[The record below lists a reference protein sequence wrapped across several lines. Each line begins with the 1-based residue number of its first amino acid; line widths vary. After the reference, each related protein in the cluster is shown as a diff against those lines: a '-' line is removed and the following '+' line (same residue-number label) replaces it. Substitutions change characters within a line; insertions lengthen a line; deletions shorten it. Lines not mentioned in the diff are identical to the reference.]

1 MNDFFH
7 AQRLQTI
14 FEQTRD
20 TETMKKKLFVFWVVC
35 LCLLSACSAR
45 QETQGENVQTP
56 PEVSSAVQINVR
68 NLPDGQCYRQTTWPL
83 PEGITQAEGQ
93 CIWGGR
99 IFSYS
104 NAPAAL
110 GMTDANDSTAALPL
124 PDVEYLYGVCRTG
137 DALAL
142 LAGTYPAFYFDADGE
157 PVTVDAPEGRYS
169 ITTYDADGAILST
182 VPLAEVYPEEPRGFD
197 GGSGASYYLLFT
209 ERVVKIGADGQQ
221 LAEQAAFDG
230 QLLQILAAPDA
241 VYVRVEGDTLYET
254 EKVVRLNAE
263 TLQVEAEFS
272 CAALDVHGMGLDVDG
287 RLLLVNQ
294 EYLLQPDFE
303 TGTVAAVLSWKDNAN
318 TAANNYQTVL
328 GTGAGFFALNSSVE
342 AACFYERLPDGE
354 TLAEPT
360 EITLYQAAFSDLPL
374 TVYAS
379 EFQKLYP
386 EYRVTVIEAKSAEEK
401 ELALTELGA
410 GKGYDIY
417 LLRETQWQQLRD
429 ADVFED
435 LLPWMNA
442 DSSAPLNA
450 MRPGIRQALTKNGSL
465 YRLPVGYRISTYVV
479 DPDRLETFTPEA
491 VLTACTSSD
500 VPLYPFI
507 ANSAGEDGFD
517 YTPSMAALCARDYV
531 DTAQASCS
539 FDSDSFKAQLQ
550 LLKLQEAAKAEP
562 YPCNGLLYLDVI
574 TDVGTIAYDAERY
587 LLPPMEQY
595 VFCGYPSDHA
605 NGSVLHFSELFAI
618 NANSKQKSG
627 AWSFLSYLLTQP
639 CQKSMKLRLPVNDSV
654 LQTQLAGHLEDETIT
669 QHEIDMFYQMVDGL
683 QAADYP
689 TATIEQIIREELTP
703 YLAGDISE
711 EEAAQKI
718 QSRVYL
724 YLQEQYQ

>member
-20 TETMKKKLFVFWVVC
+20 TETMKKKLFVFGIVC

-56 PEVSSAVQINVR
+56 PEVSSAVQINIR
-68 NLPDGQCYRQTTWPL
+68 NLPDGQCYRQTTCPL
-83 PEGITQAEGQ
+83 PEGITRAEGQ

-124 PDVEYLYGVCRTG
+124 PDAEYLYGVCRTG

-263 TLQVEAEFS
+263 TLQAEAEFS

-287 RLLLVNQ
+287 RFLLVNQ

-328 GTGAGFFALNSSVE
+328 GTDEGFFALNSSIE

-442 DSSAPLNA
+442 DSSAPLDV
-450 MRPGIRQALTKNGSL
+450 MRTSIRQTLTKSGNL

-479 DPDRLETFTPEA
+479 DPDRLETFT
-491 VLTACTSSD
+491 
-500 VPLYPFI
+500 
-507 ANSAGEDGFD
+507 
-517 YTPSMAALCARDYV
+517 R
-531 DTAQASCS
+531 
-539 FDSDSFKAQLQ
+539 
-550 LLKLQEAAKAEP
+550 KL
-562 YPCNGLLYLDVI
+562 
-574 TDVGTIAYDAERY
+574 
-587 LLPPMEQY
+587 
-595 VFCGYPSDHA
+595 F
-605 NGSVLHFSELFAI
+605 
-618 NANSKQKSG
+618 
-627 AWSFLSYLLTQP
+627 
-639 CQKSMKLRLPVNDSV
+639 
-654 LQTQLAGHLEDETIT
+654 
-669 QHEIDMFYQMVDGL
+669 
-683 QAADYP
+683 
-689 TATIEQIIREELTP
+689 
-703 YLAGDISE
+703 
-711 EEAAQKI
+711 
-718 QSRVYL
+718 
-724 YLQEQYQ
+724 

>member
-1 MNDFFH
+1 
-7 AQRLQTI
+7 
-14 FEQTRD
+14 
-20 TETMKKKLFVFWVVC
+20 MKKKLFLLWFIC
-35 LCLLSACSAR
+35 LCFLTACF
-45 QETQGENVQTP
+45 TQKAALGVP
-56 PEVSSAVQINVR
+56 IYLR
-68 NLPDGQCYRQTTWPL
+68 NLPEGQCYRQTTWPL
-83 PEGITQAEGQ
+83 PERITQAEGQ
-93 CIWGGR
+93 CVRDGKLY
-99 IFSYS
+99 SYS

-110 GMTDANDSTAALPL
+110 GMTDAGGGTAALPL
-124 PDVEYLYGVCRTG
+124 PDAEYLYGVCGTG

-157 PVTVDAPEGRYS
+157 PVTVDAPDGRYS
-169 ITTYDADGAILST
+169 ITTYDADGTILST
-182 VPLAEVYPEEPRGFD
+182 VPLAEVYSEEPRGFD
-197 GGSGASYYLLFT
+197 GGSGAYYLLFA
-209 ERVVKIGADGQQ
+209 EQVVKIGADGQQ
-221 LAEQAAFDG
+221 LADQGTFNG
-230 QLLQILAAPDA
+230 QLLQILTASDA
-241 VYVRVEGDTLYET
+241 VYLRVEGEPLYRT
-254 EKVVRLNAE
+254 KKIVRLNAE
-263 TLQVEAEFS
+263 TLQAEAEFS
-272 CAALDVHGMGLDVDG
+272 CAGLNVHGMGLDADG

-328 GTGAGFFALNSSVE
+328 GTDAGFFALNSSIE

-360 EITLYQAAFSDLPL
+360 EITLYQAAFNDLPL

-386 EYRVTVIEAKSAEEK
+386 QYRVTVIEAKSPEEK
-401 ELALTELGA
+401 ELALTELGT

-417 LLRETQWQQLRD
+417 LLSETHWQQLHD

-442 DSSAPLNA
+442 DSSAPLSV
-450 MRPGIRQALTKNGSL
+450 MRTSIRQALTKSGNL

-479 DPDRLETFTPEA
+479 DPNRLETFTPEA
-491 VLTACTSSD
+491 VLAACTSSD
-500 VPLYPFI
+500 VPRYPFI

-550 LLKLQEAAKAEP
+550 LLKLQEAAKAES

-574 TDVGTIAYDAERY
+574 TDVGTIAYNAERY

-627 AWSFLSYLLTQP
+627 AWAFLSYLLTQP
-639 CQKSMKLRLPVNDSV
+639 CQENMKLRLPVNDSV

-669 QHEIDMFYQMVDGL
+669 QHEIDMFYQMVNGL
-683 QAADYP
+683 QVADYP
-689 TATIEQIIREELTP
+689 TATVEQIIQEELAP
-703 YLAGDISE
+703 YLAGNTSE

>member
-1 MNDFFH
+1 
-7 AQRLQTI
+7 
-14 FEQTRD
+14 
-20 TETMKKKLFVFWVVC
+20 MKKKLFVFWVVC

-83 PEGITQAEGQ
+83 PERITQAEGQ

-124 PDVEYLYGVCRTG
+124 PDAEYLYGVCRTG

-157 PVTVDAPEGRYS
+157 PVTEDAPEGRYS

-221 LAEQAAFDG
+221 LAEQAVFDG

-254 EKVVRLNAE
+254 EKVVRLNTE
-263 TLQVEAEFS
+263 TLQAEAEFS

-328 GTGAGFFALNSSVE
+328 GTDEGFFALNSSIE

-442 DSSAPLNA
+442 DSSAPLDV
-450 MRPGIRQALTKNGSL
+450 MRTSIRQTLTKSGNL

-491 VLTACTSSD
+491 VLATCTSSD

-507 ANSAGEDGFD
+507 ANSAGEDGFH
-517 YTPSMAALCARDYV
+517 YAPAMAALCARDYV
-531 DTAQASCS
+531 DIENASCS

-562 YPCNGLLYLDVI
+562 FPCNGLLYYDVI
-574 TDVGTIAYDAERY
+574 ADAGTAAYRAERY

-618 NANSKQKSG
+618 NANSNQKSG
-627 AWSFLSYLLTQP
+627 AWAFLSYLLTQP
-639 CQKSMKLRLPVNDSV
+639 CQESMQLRLPVNDSV
-654 LQTQLAGHLEDETIT
+654 LQVQLTGLLEKETIT
-669 QHEIDMFYQMVDGL
+669 QHEIDMFYQLVDSL

-689 TATIEQIIREELTP
+689 TATVEQIIREELAP
-703 YLAGDISE
+703 YLAGDTSE
-711 EEAAQKI
+711 EEATQKI

>member
-1 MNDFFH
+1 
-7 AQRLQTI
+7 
-14 FEQTRD
+14 
-20 TETMKKKLFVFWVVC
+20 MKRKLLVLGVIC
-35 LCLLSACSAR
+35 LCLLTACSAR
-45 QETQGENVQTP
+45 EEAQSVQTP
-56 PEVSSAVQINVR
+56 PEVSPAAQIDIQNV
-68 NLPDGQCYRQTTWPL
+68 PDGQCYRQTTWLL
-83 PEGITQAEGQ
+83 PEGIAEAEGL
-93 CIWGGR
+93 CVRDGKLY
-99 IFSYS
+99 SYS

-110 GMTDANDSTAALPL
+110 GATDADGSTAALPL
-124 PDVEYLYGVCRTG
+124 PDAEYLYGVCESG
-137 DALAL
+137 DTLAL

-169 ITTYDADGAILST
+169 ITTYDADGAILGT
-182 VPLAEVYPEEPRGFD
+182 VPLTEVYPEEPRGFD
-197 GGSGASYYLLFT
+197 GGSGAYDLLFA

-254 EKVVRLNAE
+254 EKVVRLNDE
-263 TLQVEAEFS
+263 TLQTEAEFS

-303 TGTVAAVLSWKDNAN
+303 AGTVAAVLSWRDNAN
-318 TAANNYQTVL
+318 TAASNYQTVL
-328 GTGAGFFALNSSVE
+328 GTGAGFFALNSSIE

-442 DSSAPLNA
+442 DSSAPLDV

-465 YRLPVGYRISTYVV
+465 YRLPVGYTISTYAV
-479 DPDRLETFTPEA
+479 DPNRLEAFTPEA
-491 VLTACTSSD
+491 VLAACMSSD

-507 ANSAGEDGFD
+507 ANSGGEDGFT
-517 YTPSMAALCARDYV
+517 YAPAMAALCARDYV
-531 DTAQASCS
+531 DAVQASCS

-562 YPCNGLLYLDVI
+562 FPCNGLLYYDVI
-574 TDVGTIAYDAERY
+574 ADVGTIAYDAERY

-595 VFCGYPSDHA
+595 IFCGYPSDHA
-605 NGSVLHFSELFAI
+605 NGSVLHFSELFSI
-618 NANSKQKSG
+618 NANSNQKSG
-627 AWSFLSYLLTQP
+627 AYAFLRYLLTQP
-639 CQKSMKLRLPVNDSV
+639 CQETMRLRLPVNDPV
-654 LQTQLAGHLEDETIT
+654 LQTQLTGLLEKEAIT
-669 QHEIDMFYQMVDGL
+669 QRELELFYQLVDGL

-689 TATIEQIIREELTP
+689 TDTVEQIIREELAP
-703 YLAGDISE
+703 YLAGDATE
-711 EEAAQKI
+711 DEAAERI

-724 YLQEQYQ
+724 YLQEQ

>member
-1 MNDFFH
+1 
-7 AQRLQTI
+7 
-14 FEQTRD
+14 
-20 TETMKKKLFVFWVVC
+20 MKKNILVLFVVC
-35 LCLLSACSAR
+35 LCFLTACAP
-45 QETQGENVQTP
+45 QEEVHAEPAKTP
-56 PEVSSAVQINVR
+56 PEVSSEVQLDIR

-83 PEGITQAEGQ
+83 PEGTSEAEGQ
-93 CIWGGR
+93 CVWDGR
-99 IFSYS
+99 IYSYS
-104 NAPAAL
+104 NVPAAL
-110 GMTDANDSTAALPL
+110 GVTDADGSTAALPL
-124 PDVEYLYGVCRTG
+124 PDAEYLYGVCEAG

-142 LAGTYPAFYFDADGE
+142 LAGTYPAFYFDAEGE

-169 ITTYDADGAILST
+169 VTTYDSGGAIIGT
-182 VPLAEVYPEEPRGFD
+182 VPLAEVYSEEPRGFD
-197 GGSGASYYLLFT
+197 GGRGAYYLVFA
-209 ERVVKIGADGQQ
+209 ERVVKISADGQQ
-221 LAEQAAFDG
+221 LAEQTAFDR

-263 TLQVEAEFS
+263 TLQAEAEFS

-328 GTGAGFFALNSSVE
+328 GTDAGFFALNSSIE

-360 EITLYQAAFSDLPL
+360 EITLYQAAFNDLPL

-386 EYRVTVIEAKSAEEK
+386 QYRVTVIEAKSTEEK
-401 ELALTELGA
+401 ELALTELGT

-417 LLRETQWQQLRD
+417 LLSETHWQQLHD

-442 DSSAPLNA
+442 DSSAPLSV
-450 MRPGIRQALTKNGSL
+450 MRTSIRQALTKSGNL

-479 DPDRLETFTPEA
+479 DPNRLETFTPEA
-491 VLTACTSSD
+491 VLAACTSSD
-500 VPLYPFI
+500 VPRYPFI

-550 LLKLQEAAKAEP
+550 LLKLQEAAKAES

-574 TDVGTIAYDAERY
+574 TDVGTIAYNAERY

-627 AWSFLSYLLTQP
+627 AWAFLSYLLTQP
-639 CQKSMKLRLPVNDSV
+639 CQENMKLRLPVNDSV
-654 LQTQLAGHLEDETIT
+654 LQVQLTGLLEKETIT

-689 TATIEQIIREELTP
+689 TTTVEQIIREELAP
-703 YLAGDISE
+703 YLAGEAAE
-711 EEAAQKI
+711 EETAGKI
-718 QSRVYL
+718 QSRVQL
-724 YLQEQYQ
+724 MLAEQFD

>member
-1 MNDFFH
+1 
-7 AQRLQTI
+7 
-14 FEQTRD
+14 
-20 TETMKKKLFVFWVVC
+20 MKRKLLVLGVIC
-35 LCLLSACSAR
+35 LCLLTACSAR
-45 QETQGENVQTP
+45 EEAQGVQTP
-56 PEVSSAVQINVR
+56 PEVSPAAQIDIQNV
-68 NLPDGQCYRQTTWPL
+68 PDGQCYRQTTWPL
-83 PEGITQAEGQ
+83 PEGIAEAEGQ
-93 CIWGGR
+93 CVRDGKLY
-99 IFSYS
+99 SYS

-110 GMTDANDSTAALPL
+110 GATDADGSTAALPL
-124 PDVEYLYGVCRTG
+124 PDAEYLYGVCESG
-137 DALAL
+137 DTLAL

-169 ITTYDADGAILST
+169 ITTYDADGAILGT
-182 VPLAEVYPEEPRGFD
+182 VPLTEIYPEEPRGFD
-197 GGSGASYYLLFT
+197 GGSGAYDLLFA

-263 TLQVEAEFS
+263 TLQTEAEFS
-272 CAALDVHGMGLDVDG
+272 CAALDVHGMGLDADG

-303 TGTVAAVLSWKDNAN
+303 TGTVAAVLSWRDNAN

-328 GTGAGFFALNSSVE
+328 GTGAGFFALNSSIE

-442 DSSAPLNA
+442 DSSAPLDV
-450 MRPGIRQALTKNGSL
+450 MRPGIRQTLTKNGSL
-465 YRLPVGYRISTYVV
+465 YRLPVGYTISTYAV
-479 DPDRLETFTPEA
+479 DPNRLEAFTPEA
-491 VLTACTSSD
+491 VLAACTSSD

-507 ANSAGEDGFD
+507 ANSGGEDGFT
-517 YTPSMAALCARDYV
+517 YAPAMAALCARDYV
-531 DTAQASCS
+531 DIETASCS

-562 YPCNGLLYLDVI
+562 FPCNGLLYYDVI
-574 TDVGTIAYDAERY
+574 ADVGTIAYDAERY

-595 VFCGYPSDHA
+595 IFCGYPSDHA
-605 NGSVLHFSELFAI
+605 DGSVLHFSELFAV
-618 NANSKQKSG
+618 NTSSRQKSG
-627 AWSFLSYLLTQP
+627 AYAFLRYLLTQP
-639 CQKSMKLRLPVNDSV
+639 CQETMRLRLPVNDPV
-654 LQTQLAGHLEDETIT
+654 LQTQLAGQLEKEAIT
-669 QHEIDMFYQMVDGL
+669 QREIELFYQLVDGL
-683 QAADYP
+683 RTADYP
-689 TATIEQIIREELTP
+689 TATVEQIIREELAP
-703 YLAGDISE
+703 YLAGDATE
-711 EEAAQKI
+711 DEAAERI

-724 YLQEQYQ
+724 YLQEQ

>member
-1 MNDFFH
+1 
-7 AQRLQTI
+7 
-14 FEQTRD
+14 
-20 TETMKKKLFVFWVVC
+20 MKRKLLVLGVIC
-35 LCLLSACSAR
+35 LCLLTACSAR
-45 QETQGENVQTP
+45 EEAQGVQTP
-56 PEVSSAVQINVR
+56 PEVSPAAQIDIQNV
-68 NLPDGQCYRQTTWPL
+68 PDGQCYRQTTWPL
-83 PEGITQAEGQ
+83 PEGIAEAEGQ
-93 CIWGGR
+93 CVRDGKLY
-99 IFSYS
+99 SYS

-110 GMTDANDSTAALPL
+110 GATDADGSTAALPL
-124 PDVEYLYGVCRTG
+124 PDAEYLYGVCESG
-137 DALAL
+137 DTLAL

-169 ITTYDADGAILST
+169 ITTYDADGAILGT
-182 VPLAEVYPEEPRGFD
+182 VPLTEVYPEEPRGFD
-197 GGSGASYYLLFT
+197 GGSGAYDLLFA

-263 TLQVEAEFS
+263 TLQAEAEFS

-303 TGTVAAVLSWKDNAN
+303 AGTAAAVLSWRDNAN

-328 GTGAGFFALNSSVE
+328 GTGAGFFALNSSIE

-442 DSSAPLNA
+442 DSSAPLDV

-465 YRLPVGYRISTYVV
+465 YRLPVGYTISTYAV
-479 DPDRLETFTPEA
+479 DPNRLEAFTPEA
-491 VLTACTSSD
+491 VLAACTSSD

-507 ANSAGEDGFD
+507 ANSGGEDGFT
-517 YTPSMAALCARDYV
+517 YAPAMAALCARDYV
-531 DTAQASCS
+531 DIETASCS

-562 YPCNGLLYLDVI
+562 FPCNGLLYYDVI
-574 TDVGTIAYDAERY
+574 ADVGTIAYNAERY

-605 NGSVLHFSELFAI
+605 DGSVLHFSELFAI
-618 NANSKQKSG
+618 NANSNQKSG
-627 AWSFLSYLLTQP
+627 AYAFLRYLLTQP
-639 CQKSMKLRLPVNDSV
+639 CQETMRLRLPVNDPV
-654 LQTQLAGHLEDETIT
+654 LQTQLTGLLEKEAIT
-669 QHEIDMFYQMVDGL
+669 QREIELFYQLVDGL
-683 QAADYP
+683 RTADYP
-689 TATIEQIIREELTP
+689 TATVEQIIREELAP
-703 YLAGDISE
+703 YLAGDATE
-711 EEAAQKI
+711 DEAAERI

-724 YLQEQYQ
+724 YLQEQ

>member
-1 MNDFFH
+1 
-7 AQRLQTI
+7 
-14 FEQTRD
+14 
-20 TETMKKKLFVFWVVC
+20 MKRKLLVLGVIC
-35 LCLLSACSAR
+35 LCLLTACSAR
-45 QETQGENVQTP
+45 EEAQGVQTP
-56 PEVSSAVQINVR
+56 PEVSPAAQIDIQNV
-68 NLPDGQCYRQTTWPL
+68 PDGQCYRQTTWPL
-83 PEGITQAEGQ
+83 PEGIAEAEGQ
-93 CIWGGR
+93 CVRDGKLY
-99 IFSYS
+99 SYS

-110 GMTDANDSTAALPL
+110 GATDANGSTAALPL
-124 PDVEYLYGVCRTG
+124 PDAEYLYGVCESG
-137 DALAL
+137 DTLAL

-169 ITTYDADGAILST
+169 ITTYDADGAILGT
-182 VPLAEVYPEEPRGFD
+182 VPLTEVYPEEPRGFD
-197 GGSGASYYLLFT
+197 GGSGAYDLLFA

-254 EKVVRLNAE
+254 EKVVRLNDE
-263 TLQVEAEFS
+263 TLQTEAEFF

-303 TGTVAAVLSWKDNAN
+303 TGTAAAVLSWKDNAN

-328 GTGAGFFALNSSVE
+328 GTGAGFFALNSSIE

-410 GKGYDIY
+410 GKGYDLY

-442 DSSAPLNA
+442 DSSAPLDV

-465 YRLPVGYRISTYVV
+465 YRLPVGYTISTYAV
-479 DPDRLETFTPEA
+479 DPNRLEAFTPEA
-491 VLTACTSSD
+491 VLAACTSSD

-507 ANSAGEDGFD
+507 ANSGGEDGFT
-517 YTPSMAALCARDYV
+517 YAPAMAALCARDYV
-531 DTAQASCS
+531 DIETASCS

-550 LLKLQEAAKAEP
+550 LLKLQETAKAEP
-562 YPCNGLLYLDVI
+562 FPCNGLLYYDVI
-574 TDVGTIAYDAERY
+574 ADVGTIAYDAERY

-605 NGSVLHFSELFAI
+605 NGSVLHFSELFAV
-618 NANSKQKSG
+618 NTSSRQKSG
-627 AWSFLSYLLTQP
+627 AYAFLRYLLTQP
-639 CQKSMKLRLPVNDSV
+639 CQETMRLRLPVNDPV
-654 LQTQLAGHLEDETIT
+654 LQTQLTGLLEKEAIT
-669 QHEIDMFYQMVDGL
+669 QREIELFYQLVDGL
-683 QAADYP
+683 RTADYP
-689 TATIEQIIREELTP
+689 MATVEQIIREELAP
-703 YLAGDISE
+703 YLAGDATE
-711 EEAAQKI
+711 DEAAERI

-724 YLQEQYQ
+724 YLQEQ

>member
-1 MNDFFH
+1 
-7 AQRLQTI
+7 
-14 FEQTRD
+14 
-20 TETMKKKLFVFWVVC
+20 MKKNILVLFVVC
-35 LCLLSACSAR
+35 LCFLTACAP
-45 QETQGENVQTP
+45 QEEVHAEPAQTP
-56 PEVSSAVQINVR
+56 PEVSSEVQLDIR

-83 PEGITQAEGQ
+83 SEGITQAEEQ
-93 CIWGGR
+93 CIWDGR
-99 IFSYS
+99 IYSYS

-110 GMTDANDSTAALPL
+110 GLTGADGSTTALPL
-124 PDVEYLYGVCRTG
+124 PDSEYLYGVCESG

-197 GGSGASYYLLFT
+197 GGSGAYDLLFA

-221 LAEQAAFDG
+221 LAEQGAFDG

-263 TLQVEAEFS
+263 TLQAEAEFS

-294 EYLLQPDFE
+294 AYLFQPDFE
-303 TGTVAAVLSWKDNAN
+303 TGTAAAVLSWKDNAN
-318 TAANNYQTVL
+318 TPANNYQTVL
-328 GTGAGFFALNSSVE
+328 GTDAGFFALNSSIE

-386 EYRVTVIEAKSAEEK
+386 QYRVTVIEAESAEEK

-417 LLRETQWQQLRD
+417 LLRESQWQQLRD

-442 DSSAPLNA
+442 DNSAPLDA
-450 MRPGIRQALTKNGSL
+450 MRPSIHQVLTRSGSL
-465 YRLPVGYRISTYVV
+465 YRLPVGYTISTYAV
-479 DPDRLETFTPEA
+479 DPNRLETVTPEA
-491 VLTACTSSD
+491 VLTACLNSD

-507 ANSAGEDGFD
+507 ANSGGEDGFD
-517 YTPSMAALCARDYV
+517 YAPAMAALCARDYV
-531 DTAQASCS
+531 DIEKASCS

-550 LLKLQEAAKAEP
+550 LLKLQEAAKAESF
-562 YPCNGLLYLDVI
+562 PCNGLLHYDVI
-574 TDVGTIAYDAERY
+574 ADAGTVAYRAERY

-595 VFCGYPSDHA
+595 VFCGYPSNHA

-627 AWSFLSYLLTQP
+627 AWAFLSYLLTQP
-639 CQKSMKLRLPVNDSV
+639 CQESMQLRLPVNDSV
-654 LQTQLAGHLEDETIT
+654 LHAQLAGQLKKETIT
-669 QHEIDMFYQMVDGL
+669 QHEIDLFYQLVDGL
-683 QAADYP
+683 RVADYP
-689 TATIEQIIREELTP
+689 TDPVEQIIREELAP
-703 YLAGDISE
+703 YLAGDATE
-711 EEAAQKI
+711 DETADKV

>member
-1 MNDFFH
+1 
-7 AQRLQTI
+7 
-14 FEQTRD
+14 
-20 TETMKKKLFVFWVVC
+20 MKRKLLVLGVIC
-35 LCLLSACSAR
+35 LYLLTACSAR
-45 QETQGENVQTP
+45 EEAQGVQTP
-56 PEVSSAVQINVR
+56 PEVSPAAQIDIQNV
-68 NLPDGQCYRQTTWPL
+68 PDGQCYRQTTWPL
-83 PEGITQAEGQ
+83 PEGIAEAEGQ
-93 CIWGGR
+93 CVRDGKLY
-99 IFSYS
+99 SYS

-110 GMTDANDSTAALPL
+110 GATDADGSTAALPL
-124 PDVEYLYGVCRTG
+124 PDAEYLYGVCESG
-137 DALAL
+137 DTLAL

-169 ITTYDADGAILST
+169 ITTYDADGAILGT
-182 VPLAEVYPEEPRGFD
+182 VPLTEVYPEEPRGFD
-197 GGSGASYYLLFT
+197 GGSGAYDLLFA

-263 TLQVEAEFS
+263 TLQAEAEFS
-272 CAALDVHGMGLDVDG
+272 CAALNVHGMGLDVDG

-303 TGTVAAVLSWKDNAN
+303 AGTAAAILSWKDNAN

-328 GTGAGFFALNSSVE
+328 GTGAGFFALNSSIE

-442 DSSAPLNA
+442 DSSAPLDV

-465 YRLPVGYRISTYVV
+465 YRLPVGYTISTYAV
-479 DPDRLETFTPEA
+479 DPNRLEAFTPEA

-507 ANSAGEDGFD
+507 ANSGGEDGFT
-517 YTPSMAALCARDYV
+517 YAPAMAALCARDYV
-531 DTAQASCS
+531 DAVQASCS

-562 YPCNGLLYLDVI
+562 FPCNGLLYYDVI
-574 TDVGTIAYDAERY
+574 ADVGTIAYDAERY

-595 VFCGYPSDHA
+595 IFCGYPSDHA
-605 NGSVLHFSELFAI
+605 DGSVLHFSELFAV
-618 NANSKQKSG
+618 NTSSRQKSG
-627 AWSFLSYLLTQP
+627 AYAFLRYLLTQP
-639 CQKSMKLRLPVNDSV
+639 CQETMRLRLPVNDPV
-654 LQTQLAGHLEDETIT
+654 LQTQLAGQLEKEAIT
-669 QHEIDMFYQMVDGL
+669 QQEIELFYQLVDGL
-683 QAADYP
+683 RTADYP
-689 TATIEQIIREELTP
+689 TATVEQIIREELAP
-703 YLAGDISE
+703 YLAGDATE
-711 EEAAQKI
+711 DEAAERI

-724 YLQEQYQ
+724 YLQEQ

>member
-1 MNDFFH
+1 
-7 AQRLQTI
+7 
-14 FEQTRD
+14 
-20 TETMKKKLFVFWVVC
+20 MKKKLIVFGVVC
-35 LCLLSACSAR
+35 LWLLSACSAR
-45 QETQGENVQTP
+45 QETQGENMQTP
-56 PEVSSAVQINVR
+56 PEVSSAVQIDVR

-83 PEGITQAEGQ
+83 PEGLTQAEGQ
-93 CIWGGR
+93 CVRDGKLY
-99 IFSYS
+99 SYS

-110 GMTDANDSTAALPL
+110 GMTEMDGSTAALPL
-124 PDVEYLYGVCRTG
+124 PEAEYLYGVCDTG

-157 PVTVDAPEGRYS
+157 PVTADTPEGLYS
-169 ITTYDADGAILST
+169 VTTYDSDGALLST
-182 VPLAEVYPEEPRGFD
+182 VPLAEVYPEEPRGFSS
-197 GGSGASYYLLFT
+197 GSGAYDLLFA

-263 TLQVEAEFS
+263 TLQAEAEFS

-328 GTGAGFFALNSSVE
+328 GTDAGFFALNSSIE

-360 EITLYQAAFSDLPL
+360 EITLYQAAFNDLPL

-386 EYRVTVIEAKSAEEK
+386 QYRVTVIEAKSSEEK
-401 ELALTELGA
+401 ELALTELGT

-417 LLRETQWQQLRD
+417 LLSETQWQQLHD

-442 DSSAPLNA
+442 DSSAPLSV
-450 MRPGIRQALTKNGSL
+450 MRPSIRQALTKSRNL

-479 DPDRLETFTPEA
+479 DPNRLEIFTPEA
-491 VLTACTSSD
+491 VLSACTSSD

-507 ANSAGEDGFD
+507 ANSSGEDGID

-531 DTAQASCS
+531 DAAQASCN

-618 NANSKQKSG
+618 NANSKQKAG
-627 AWSFLSYLLTQP
+627 AWAFLSYLLTQP
-639 CQKSMKLRLPVNDSV
+639 CQENMKLRLPVNDSV
-654 LQTQLAGHLEDETIT
+654 LQAQLAGHLEDETIT

-689 TATIEQIIREELTP
+689 TATIEQIIREELAP

>member
-1 MNDFFH
+1 
-7 AQRLQTI
+7 
-14 FEQTRD
+14 
-20 TETMKKKLFVFWVVC
+20 MKRKLLVLGVIC

-45 QETQGENVQTP
+45 EEAQGVQTP
-56 PEVSSAVQINVR
+56 PEVSPAAQIDIQNV
-68 NLPDGQCYRQTTWPL
+68 PDGQCYRQTTWPL
-83 PEGITQAEGQ
+83 PEGIAEAEGQ
-93 CIWGGR
+93 CVRDGKLY
-99 IFSYS
+99 SYS

-110 GMTDANDSTAALPL
+110 GATDANGSTAALPL
-124 PDVEYLYGVCRTG
+124 PDAEYLYGVCESG

-169 ITTYDADGAILST
+169 ITTYDADGAILGT
-182 VPLAEVYPEEPRGFD
+182 VPLTEVYPEEPRGFD
-197 GGSGASYYLLFT
+197 GGNGAYDLLFA

-221 LAEQAAFDG
+221 LAEQSAFDG

-263 TLQVEAEFS
+263 TLQTEAEFF
-272 CAALDVHGMGLDVDG
+272 CAALNVHGMGLDADG
-287 RLLLVNQ
+287 RLLLVTQ

-303 TGTVAAVLSWKDNAN
+303 TGTVAAVLSWRDNAN

-328 GTGAGFFALNSSVE
+328 GTGAGFFALNSSIE

-442 DSSAPLNA
+442 DSSAPLDV

-465 YRLPVGYRISTYVV
+465 YRLPVGYTISTYAV
-479 DPDRLETFTPEA
+479 DPNRLEAFTPEA
-491 VLTACTSSD
+491 VLAACTSSD

-507 ANSAGEDGFD
+507 ANSGGEDGFT
-517 YTPSMAALCARDYV
+517 YAPAMAALCARDYV
-531 DTAQASCS
+531 DIETASCS

-562 YPCNGLLYLDVI
+562 FPCNGLLYYDVI
-574 TDVGTIAYDAERY
+574 ADVGTIAYDAERY

-605 NGSVLHFSELFAI
+605 DGSVLHFSELFSI
-618 NANSKQKSG
+618 NANSNQKSG
-627 AWSFLSYLLTQP
+627 AYAFLRYLLTQP
-639 CQKSMKLRLPVNDSV
+639 CQETMRLRLPVNDPV
-654 LQTQLAGHLEDETIT
+654 LQTQLAGQLEKEAIT
-669 QHEIDMFYQMVDGL
+669 QREIELFYQLVDGL
-683 QAADYP
+683 RTADYP
-689 TATIEQIIREELTP
+689 TATVEQIIREELAP
-703 YLAGDISE
+703 YLAGDATE
-711 EEAAQKI
+711 DEAAERI

-724 YLQEQYQ
+724 YLQEQ

>member
-1 MNDFFH
+1 
-7 AQRLQTI
+7 
-14 FEQTRD
+14 
-20 TETMKKKLFVFWVVC
+20 MKKNILVLFVVC
-35 LCLLSACSAR
+35 LCFLTACAP
-45 QETQGENVQTP
+45 QEDVHAEPAQTP
-56 PEVSSAVQINVR
+56 PEVSSEVQLDIR

-83 PEGITQAEGQ
+83 SEGITQAEEQ
-93 CIWGGR
+93 CIWDGR
-99 IFSYS
+99 IYSYS

-110 GMTDANDSTAALPL
+110 GLTGADGSTTALPL
-124 PDVEYLYGVCRTG
+124 PDSEYLYGVCESG

-197 GGSGASYYLLFT
+197 GGSGAYDLLFA

-221 LAEQAAFDG
+221 LAEQTAFDG

-263 TLQVEAEFS
+263 TLQAEAEFS

-294 EYLLQPDFE
+294 AYLFQPDFE
-303 TGTVAAVLSWKDNAN
+303 TGTAAAVLSWKDNAN
-318 TAANNYQTVL
+318 TPANNYQTVL
-328 GTGAGFFALNSSVE
+328 GTDAGFFALNSSIE

-386 EYRVTVIEAKSAEEK
+386 QYRVTVIEAESAEEK

-417 LLRETQWQQLRD
+417 LLRESQWQQLRD

-442 DSSAPLNA
+442 DNSAPLDA
-450 MRPGIRQALTKNGSL
+450 MRPSIHQVLTRSGSL
-465 YRLPVGYRISTYVV
+465 YRLPVGYTISTYAV
-479 DPDRLETFTPEA
+479 DPNRLETVTPEA
-491 VLTACTSSD
+491 VLTACLNSD

-507 ANSAGEDGFD
+507 ANSGGEDGFD
-517 YTPSMAALCARDYV
+517 YAPAMAALCARDYV
-531 DTAQASCS
+531 DIEKASCS

-550 LLKLQEAAKAEP
+550 LLKLQEAAKAESF
-562 YPCNGLLYLDVI
+562 PCNGLLYYDVI
-574 TDVGTIAYDAERY
+574 ADAGTVAYRAERY

-595 VFCGYPSDHA
+595 VFCGYPSNHA
-605 NGSVLHFSELFAI
+605 SGSVLHFSEVFAV
-618 NANSKQKSG
+618 NANSEQKSG
-627 AWSFLSYLLTQP
+627 AWAFLSYLLTQP
-639 CQKSMKLRLPVNDSV
+639 CQESMQLRLPVNDSV
-654 LQTQLAGHLEDETIT
+654 LHAQLAGQLEKETIT
-669 QHEIDMFYQMVDGL
+669 QHEIDLFYQLVDGL
-683 QAADYP
+683 RVADYP
-689 TATIEQIIREELTP
+689 TDPVEQIIREELAP
-703 YLAGDISE
+703 YLAGDATE
-711 EEAAQKI
+711 DETADKV

>member
-1 MNDFFH
+1 
-7 AQRLQTI
+7 
-14 FEQTRD
+14 
-20 TETMKKKLFVFWVVC
+20 MKKNILVLFVVC
-35 LCLLSACSAR
+35 LCFLTACAP
-45 QETQGENVQTP
+45 QEDVHAEPAQTP
-56 PEVSSAVQINVR
+56 PEVSSEVQLDIR

-83 PEGITQAEGQ
+83 SEGITQAEEQ
-93 CIWGGR
+93 CIWDGR
-99 IFSYS
+99 IYSYS

-110 GMTDANDSTAALPL
+110 GLTGADGSTTALPL
-124 PDVEYLYGVCRTG
+124 PDSEYLYGVCESG

-169 ITTYDADGAILST
+169 VTTYDADGAILST

-197 GGSGASYYLLFT
+197 GGSGAYDLLFA

-221 LAEQAAFDG
+221 LAEQGAFDG

-263 TLQVEAEFS
+263 TLQAEAEFS

-294 EYLLQPDFE
+294 AYLFQPDFE
-303 TGTVAAVLSWKDNAN
+303 TGTAAAVLSWKDNAN
-318 TAANNYQTVL
+318 TPANNYQTVL
-328 GTGAGFFALNSSVE
+328 GTDAGFFALNSSIE

-386 EYRVTVIEAKSAEEK
+386 QYRVTVIEAESAEEK

-417 LLRETQWQQLRD
+417 LLRESQWQQLRD

-442 DSSAPLNA
+442 DNSAPLDA
-450 MRPGIRQALTKNGSL
+450 MRPSIHQVLTRSGSL
-465 YRLPVGYRISTYVV
+465 YRLPVGYTISTYAV
-479 DPDRLETFTPEA
+479 DPNRLETVTPEA
-491 VLTACTSSD
+491 VLTACLNSD

-507 ANSAGEDGFD
+507 ANSGGEDGFD
-517 YTPSMAALCARDYV
+517 YAPAMAALCARDYV
-531 DTAQASCS
+531 DIEKASCS

-550 LLKLQEAAKAEP
+550 LLKLQEAAKAESF
-562 YPCNGLLYLDVI
+562 PCNGLLYYDVI
-574 TDVGTIAYDAERY
+574 ADAGTVAYRAERY

-595 VFCGYPSDHA
+595 VFCGYPSNHA
-605 NGSVLHFSELFAI
+605 SGSVLHFSEVFAV
-618 NANSKQKSG
+618 NANSEQKSG
-627 AWSFLSYLLTQP
+627 AWAFLSYLLTQP
-639 CQKSMKLRLPVNDSV
+639 CQESMQLRLPVNDSV
-654 LQTQLAGHLEDETIT
+654 LHAQLAGQLEKETIT
-669 QHEIDMFYQMVDGL
+669 QHEIDLFYQLVDGL
-683 QAADYP
+683 RVADYP
-689 TATIEQIIREELTP
+689 TDPVEQIIREELAP
-703 YLAGDISE
+703 YLAGDATE
-711 EEAAQKI
+711 DETADKV

>member
-1 MNDFFH
+1 
-7 AQRLQTI
+7 
-14 FEQTRD
+14 
-20 TETMKKKLFVFWVVC
+20 MKRKLLVLGVIC
-35 LCLLSACSAR
+35 LCLLTACSAR
-45 QETQGENVQTP
+45 EEAQGVQTP
-56 PEVSSAVQINVR
+56 PVVSPAAQIDIQNV
-68 NLPDGQCYRQTTWPL
+68 PDGQCYRQTTWPL
-83 PEGITQAEGQ
+83 PEGIAEAEGQ
-93 CIWGGR
+93 CVRDGKLY
-99 IFSYS
+99 SYS

-110 GMTDANDSTAALPL
+110 GATDVDGSTAALPL
-124 PDVEYLYGVCRTG
+124 PDAEYLYGVCESG
-137 DALAL
+137 DALVL

-169 ITTYDADGAILST
+169 ITTYDASGAILST
-182 VPLAEVYPEEPRGFD
+182 VPLVEIYPEEPRGFD
-197 GGSGASYYLLFT
+197 GGSGAYDLLFA

-254 EKVVRLNAE
+254 EKVVRLNDE
-263 TLQVEAEFS
+263 TLQTEAEFS

-287 RLLLVNQ
+287 RLLLVTQ

-303 TGTVAAVLSWKDNAN
+303 AGTAAAVLSWKDNAN

-328 GTGAGFFALNSSVE
+328 GTDEGFFALNSSIE

-442 DSSAPLNA
+442 DSSAPLSV
-450 MRPGIRQALTKNGSL
+450 MRP
-465 YRLPVGYRISTYVV
+465 
-479 DPDRLETFTPEA
+479 
-491 VLTACTSSD
+491 
-500 VPLYPFI
+500 
-507 ANSAGEDGFD
+507 
-517 YTPSMAALCARDYV
+517 
-531 DTAQASCS
+531 
-539 FDSDSFKAQLQ
+539 
-550 LLKLQEAAKAEP
+550 
-562 YPCNGLLYLDVI
+562 
-574 TDVGTIAYDAERY
+574 
-587 LLPPMEQY
+587 
-595 VFCGYPSDHA
+595 
-605 NGSVLHFSELFAI
+605 
-618 NANSKQKSG
+618 
-627 AWSFLSYLLTQP
+627 
-639 CQKSMKLRLPVNDSV
+639 SMKAVVSYKRRI
-654 LQTQLAGHLEDETIT
+654 HLLGRPSA
-669 QHEIDMFYQMVDGL
+669 H
-683 QAADYP
+683 
-689 TATIEQIIREELTP
+689 
-703 YLAGDISE
+703 
-711 EEAAQKI
+711 
-718 QSRVYL
+718 SRR
-724 YLQEQYQ
+724 

>member
-1 MNDFFH
+1 
-7 AQRLQTI
+7 
-14 FEQTRD
+14 
-20 TETMKKKLFVFWVVC
+20 MKRKLLVLGVIC
-35 LCLLSACSAR
+35 LCLLTACSAR
-45 QETQGENVQTP
+45 EEAQGVQTP
-56 PEVSSAVQINVR
+56 PEVSQAAQIDIQNV
-68 NLPDGQCYRQTTWPL
+68 PDGQCYRQTTWPL
-83 PEGITQAEGQ
+83 PEGIAEAESQ
-93 CIWGGR
+93 CVRDGKLY
-99 IFSYS
+99 SYS

-110 GMTDANDSTAALPL
+110 GATDADGSTAALPL
-124 PDVEYLYGVCRTG
+124 PDAEYLYGVCESG
-137 DALAL
+137 DTLAL

-169 ITTYDADGAILST
+169 ITTYDADGAILGT
-182 VPLAEVYPEEPRGFD
+182 VPLTEVYPEEPRGFD
-197 GGSGASYYLLFT
+197 GGSGAYDLLFA

-263 TLQVEAEFS
+263 TLQAEAEFS

-303 TGTVAAVLSWKDNAN
+303 AGTVAAVLSWRDNAN

-328 GTGAGFFALNSSVE
+328 GTDEGFFALNSSIE

-401 ELALTELGA
+401 DLALTELGA

-442 DSSAPLNA
+442 DSSAPLDV

-465 YRLPVGYRISTYVV
+465 YRLPVGYTISTYAV
-479 DPDRLETFTPEA
+479 DPNRLEAFTPEA
-491 VLTACTSSD
+491 VLAACTSSD

-507 ANSAGEDGFD
+507 ANSGGEDGFT
-517 YTPSMAALCARDYV
+517 YAPAMAALCARDYV
-531 DTAQASCS
+531 DIETASCS

-562 YPCNGLLYLDVI
+562 FPCNGLLYYDVI
-574 TDVGTIAYDAERY
+574 ADVGTIAYDAERY

-595 VFCGYPSDHA
+595 IFCGYPSDHA

-618 NANSKQKSG
+618 NANSNQKSG
-627 AWSFLSYLLTQP
+627 AYAFLRYLLTQP
-639 CQKSMKLRLPVNDSV
+639 CQENMRLRLPVNDPV
-654 LQTQLAGHLEDETIT
+654 LQTQLTGLLEKEAIT
-669 QHEIDMFYQMVDGL
+669 QREIELFYQLVDGL
-683 QAADYP
+683 RTADYP
-689 TATIEQIIREELTP
+689 TDTVEQIIREELAP
-703 YLAGDISE
+703 
-711 EEAAQKI
+711 
-718 QSRVYL
+718 
-724 YLQEQYQ
+724 

>member
-1 MNDFFH
+1 
-7 AQRLQTI
+7 
-14 FEQTRD
+14 
-20 TETMKKKLFVFWVVC
+20 MKKNILVLFVVC
-35 LCLLSACSAR
+35 LCFLTACAP
-45 QETQGENVQTP
+45 QEDVHAEPAQTP
-56 PEVSSAVQINVR
+56 PEVSSEVQLDIR

-83 PEGITQAEGQ
+83 SEGITQAEEQ
-93 CIWGGR
+93 CIWDGR
-99 IFSYS
+99 IYSYS

-110 GMTDANDSTAALPL
+110 GLTGADGSTTALPL
-124 PDVEYLYGVCRTG
+124 PDSEYLYGVCESG

-197 GGSGASYYLLFT
+197 GGSGAYDLLFA

-221 LAEQAAFDG
+221 LAEQGAFDG

-263 TLQVEAEFS
+263 TLQAEAEFS

-294 EYLLQPDFE
+294 AYLFQPDFE
-303 TGTVAAVLSWKDNAN
+303 TGTAAAVLSWKDNAN
-318 TAANNYQTVL
+318 TPANNYQTVL
-328 GTGAGFFALNSSVE
+328 GTDAGFFALNSSIE

-386 EYRVTVIEAKSAEEK
+386 QYRVTVIEAESAEEK

-417 LLRETQWQQLRD
+417 LLRESQWQQLRD

-442 DSSAPLNA
+442 DNSAPLDA
-450 MRPGIRQALTKNGSL
+450 MRPSIHQVLTRSGSL
-465 YRLPVGYRISTYVV
+465 YRLPVGYTISTYAV
-479 DPDRLETFTPEA
+479 DPNRLETVTPEA
-491 VLTACTSSD
+491 VLTACLNSD

-507 ANSAGEDGFD
+507 ANSGGEDGFD
-517 YTPSMAALCARDYV
+517 YAPAMAALCARDYV
-531 DTAQASCS
+531 DIEKASCS

-550 LLKLQEAAKAEP
+550 LLKLQEAAKAESF
-562 YPCNGLLYLDVI
+562 PCNGLLYYDVI
-574 TDVGTIAYDAERY
+574 ADAGTVAYRAERY

-627 AWSFLSYLLTQP
+627 AWAFLSYLLTQP
-639 CQKSMKLRLPVNDSV
+639 CQESMQLRLPVNDSV
-654 LQTQLAGHLEDETIT
+654 LHAQLAGLLEKETIT
-669 QHEIDMFYQMVDGL
+669 QHEIDLFYQLVDGL
-683 QAADYP
+683 RVADYP
-689 TATIEQIIREELTP
+689 TDPVEQIIHEELAP
-703 YLAGDISE
+703 YLAGDATE
-711 EEAAQKI
+711 DETADKV

>member
-1 MNDFFH
+1 
-7 AQRLQTI
+7 
-14 FEQTRD
+14 
-20 TETMKKKLFVFWVVC
+20 MKKKLFLLWFIC
-35 LCLLSACSAR
+35 LCFLTACF
-45 QETQGENVQTP
+45 TQKAALGVP
-56 PEVSSAVQINVR
+56 IYLR
-68 NLPDGQCYRQTTWPL
+68 NLPEGQCYRQTTWPL
-83 PEGITQAEGQ
+83 PERITQAEGQ
-93 CIWGGR
+93 CVRDGKLY
-99 IFSYS
+99 SYS

-110 GMTDANDSTAALPL
+110 GMTDAGGGTAALPL
-124 PDVEYLYGVCRTG
+124 PDAEYLYGVCGTG

-157 PVTVDAPEGRYS
+157 PVTVDAPDGRYS
-169 ITTYDADGAILST
+169 ITTYDADGTILST
-182 VPLAEVYPEEPRGFD
+182 VPLAEVYSEEPRGFD
-197 GGSGASYYLLFT
+197 GGSGAYYLLFA
-209 ERVVKIGADGQQ
+209 EQVVKIGADGQQ
-221 LAEQAAFDG
+221 LADQGTFNG

-263 TLQVEAEFS
+263 TLQAEAEFS

-287 RLLLVNQ
+287 RFLLVNQ

-328 GTGAGFFALNSSVE
+328 GTDAGFFALNSSIE

-417 LLRETQWQQLRD
+417 LLSETQWQQLRD

-442 DSSAPLNA
+442 DSSAPLDV
-450 MRPGIRQALTKNGSL
+450 MRTSIRQTLTKSGNL

-491 VLTACTSSD
+491 VLATCTSSD

-507 ANSAGEDGFD
+507 ANSAGEDGFH
-517 YTPSMAALCARDYV
+517 YAPAMAALCARDYV
-531 DTAQASCS
+531 DIENASCS
-539 FDSDSFKAQLQ
+539 FNSDSFKAQLQ

-574 TDVGTIAYDAERY
+574 TNVETIAYDAERY

-627 AWSFLSYLLTQP
+627 AWAFLSYLLTQP
-639 CQKSMKLRLPVNDSV
+639 CQESMQLRLPVNDSV
-654 LQTQLAGHLEDETIT
+654 LQVQLTGLLEKETIT
-669 QHEIDMFYQMVDGL
+669 QHEIDMFYQLVDSL

-689 TATIEQIIREELTP
+689 TATVEQIIREELAP
-703 YLAGDISE
+703 YLAGDTSE
-711 EEAAQKI
+711 EEATQKI

>member
-1 MNDFFH
+1 
-7 AQRLQTI
+7 
-14 FEQTRD
+14 
-20 TETMKKKLFVFWVVC
+20 MKRKLLVLGVIC
-35 LCLLSACSAR
+35 LCLLTACSAR
-45 QETQGENVQTP
+45 EEAQGVQTP
-56 PEVSSAVQINVR
+56 PEVSPAAQIDIQNV
-68 NLPDGQCYRQTTWPL
+68 PDGQCYWQTTWPL
-83 PEGITQAEGQ
+83 PEGIAEAEGQ
-93 CIWGGR
+93 CVRDGKLY
-99 IFSYS
+99 SYS

-110 GMTDANDSTAALPL
+110 GATDANGSTAALPL
-124 PDVEYLYGVCRTG
+124 PDAEYLYGVCRTG

-142 LAGTYPAFYFDADGE
+142 LAGTYPAFCFDADGE

-169 ITTYDADGAILST
+169 ITTYDADGAILGT
-182 VPLAEVYPEEPRGFD
+182 VPLTEVYPEEPHGFD
-197 GGSGASYYLLFT
+197 GGSGAYDLLFA

-263 TLQVEAEFS
+263 TLQTEAEFF
-272 CAALDVHGMGLDVDG
+272 CAALDVHGMGLDADG
-287 RLLLVNQ
+287 RLLLVTQ

-303 TGTVAAVLSWKDNAN
+303 AGTVAAVLSWRDNAN

-328 GTGAGFFALNSSVE
+328 GTGAGFFALNSSIE

-442 DSSAPLNA
+442 DSSAPLDV

-465 YRLPVGYRISTYVV
+465 YRLPVGYTISTYAV
-479 DPDRLETFTPEA
+479 DPNRLEAFTPEA
-491 VLTACTSSD
+491 VLAACTSSD

-507 ANSAGEDGFD
+507 ANSGGEDGFT
-517 YTPSMAALCARDYV
+517 YAPAMAALCARDYV
-531 DTAQASCS
+531 DIETASCS

-562 YPCNGLLYLDVI
+562 FPCNGLLYYDVI
-574 TDVGTIAYDAERY
+574 ADVGTIAYDAERY

-595 VFCGYPSDHA
+595 IFCGYPSDHA

-618 NANSKQKSG
+618 NANSNQKSG
-627 AWSFLSYLLTQP
+627 ACAFLRYLLTQP
-639 CQKSMKLRLPVNDSV
+639 CQETMRLRLPVNDPV
-654 LQTQLAGHLEDETIT
+654 LQTQLAGQLEKEAIT
-669 QHEIDMFYQMVDGL
+669 QREIELFYQLVDGL
-683 QAADYP
+683 RTADYP
-689 TATIEQIIREELTP
+689 TATVEQIIREELAP
-703 YLAGDISE
+703 YLAGDATE
-711 EEAAQKI
+711 DEAAERI

-724 YLQEQYQ
+724 YLQEQ

>member
-1 MNDFFH
+1 
-7 AQRLQTI
+7 
-14 FEQTRD
+14 
-20 TETMKKKLFVFWVVC
+20 MKRKLLVLGVIC
-35 LCLLSACSAR
+35 LCLLTACSAR
-45 QETQGENVQTP
+45 EEAQSVQTP
-56 PEVSSAVQINVR
+56 PEVSPAAQIDIQNV
-68 NLPDGQCYRQTTWPL
+68 PDGQCYRQTTWLL
-83 PEGITQAEGQ
+83 PEGIAEAEGQ
-93 CIWGGR
+93 CVRDGKLY
-99 IFSYS
+99 SYS

-110 GMTDANDSTAALPL
+110 GATDADGSTAALPL
-124 PDVEYLYGVCRTG
+124 PDAEYLYGVCESG
-137 DALAL
+137 DTLAL

-169 ITTYDADGAILST
+169 ITTYDADGAILGT
-182 VPLAEVYPEEPRGFD
+182 VPLTEVYPEEPRGFD
-197 GGSGASYYLLFT
+197 GGSGAYDLLFA
-209 ERVVKIGADGQQ
+209 ERVVKIGAAGQQ

-254 EKVVRLNAE
+254 EKVVRLNDE
-263 TLQVEAEFS
+263 TLQTEAEFS

-303 TGTVAAVLSWKDNAN
+303 AGTVAAVLSWRDNAN
-318 TAANNYQTVL
+318 TAASNYQTVL
-328 GTGAGFFALNSSVE
+328 GTGAGFFALNSSIE

-442 DSSAPLNA
+442 DSSAPLDV

-465 YRLPVGYRISTYVV
+465 YRLPVGYTISTYAV
-479 DPDRLETFTPEA
+479 DPNRLEAFTPEA
-491 VLTACTSSD
+491 VLAACMSSD

-507 ANSAGEDGFD
+507 ANSGGEDGFT
-517 YTPSMAALCARDYV
+517 YAPAMAALCARDYV
-531 DTAQASCS
+531 DAVQASCS

-562 YPCNGLLYLDVI
+562 FPCNGLLYYDVI
-574 TDVGTIAYDAERY
+574 ADVGTIAYDAERY

-595 VFCGYPSDHA
+595 IFCGYPSDHA
-605 NGSVLHFSELFAI
+605 NGSVLHFSELFSI
-618 NANSKQKSG
+618 NANSNQKSG
-627 AWSFLSYLLTQP
+627 AYAFLRYLLTQP
-639 CQKSMKLRLPVNDSV
+639 CQETMRLRLPVNDPV
-654 LQTQLAGHLEDETIT
+654 LQTQLTGLLEKEAIT
-669 QHEIDMFYQMVDGL
+669 QRELELFYQLVDGL

-689 TATIEQIIREELTP
+689 TDTVEQIIREELAP
-703 YLAGDISE
+703 YLAGDATE
-711 EEAAQKI
+711 DEAAERI

-724 YLQEQYQ
+724 YLQEQ

>member
-1 MNDFFH
+1 
-7 AQRLQTI
+7 
-14 FEQTRD
+14 
-20 TETMKKKLFVFWVVC
+20 MKRKLLVLGVIC
-35 LCLLSACSAR
+35 LCLLTACSAR
-45 QETQGENVQTP
+45 EEAQGVQTP
-56 PEVSSAVQINVR
+56 PEVSPAAQIDIQNV
-68 NLPDGQCYRQTTWPL
+68 PDGQCYRQTTWPL
-83 PEGITQAEGQ
+83 PEGIAEAEGQ
-93 CIWGGR
+93 CVRDGKLY
-99 IFSYS
+99 SYS

-110 GMTDANDSTAALPL
+110 GATDADGSTAALPL
-124 PDVEYLYGVCRTG
+124 QDAEYLYGVCESG
-137 DALAL
+137 DTLAL

-169 ITTYDADGAILST
+169 ITTYDADGAILGT
-182 VPLAEVYPEEPRGFD
+182 VPLTEVYPEEPRGFD

-254 EKVVRLNAE
+254 EKVVRLNDE
-263 TLQVEAEFS
+263 TLQAEAEFS

-303 TGTVAAVLSWKDNAN
+303 AGSAAAVLSWRDNAN

-328 GTGAGFFALNSSVE
+328 GTGAGFFALNSSIE

-442 DSSAPLNA
+442 DSSAPLDV

-465 YRLPVGYRISTYVV
+465 YRLPVGYTISTYAV
-479 DPDRLETFTPEA
+479 DPNRLEAFTPEA
-491 VLTACTSSD
+491 VLAACTSSD

-507 ANSAGEDGFD
+507 ANSGGEDGFT
-517 YTPSMAALCARDYV
+517 YAPAMAALCARDYV
-531 DTAQASCS
+531 DIETASCS

-562 YPCNGLLYLDVI
+562 FPCNGLLYYDVI
-574 TDVGTIAYDAERY
+574 ADVGTIAYDAERY

-595 VFCGYPSDHA
+595 IFCGYPSDHA
-605 NGSVLHFSELFAI
+605 DGSVLHFSELFSI
-618 NANSKQKSG
+618 NANSNQKSG
-627 AWSFLSYLLTQP
+627 AYAFLRYLLTQP
-639 CQKSMKLRLPVNDSV
+639 CQETMRLRLPVNDPV
-654 LQTQLAGHLEDETIT
+654 LQTQLAGQLEKEAIT
-669 QHEIDMFYQMVDGL
+669 QREIELFYQLVDGL
-683 QAADYP
+683 RTADYP
-689 TATIEQIIREELTP
+689 TATVEQIIREELAP
-703 YLAGDISE
+703 YLAGDATE
-711 EEAAQKI
+711 DEAAERI

-724 YLQEQYQ
+724 YLQEQ

>member
-1 MNDFFH
+1 
-7 AQRLQTI
+7 
-14 FEQTRD
+14 
-20 TETMKKKLFVFWVVC
+20 MKRKLLVLGVIC
-35 LCLLSACSAR
+35 LCLLTACSAR
-45 QETQGENVQTP
+45 EEAQGVQTP
-56 PEVSSAVQINVR
+56 PEVSQAAQIDIQNV
-68 NLPDGQCYRQTTWPL
+68 PDGQCYRQTTWPL
-83 PEGITQAEGQ
+83 PEGIAEAESQ
-93 CIWGGR
+93 CVRDGKLY
-99 IFSYS
+99 SYS

-110 GMTDANDSTAALPL
+110 GATDADGSTAALPL
-124 PDVEYLYGVCRTG
+124 PDAEYLYGVCESG
-137 DALAL
+137 DTLAL

-169 ITTYDADGAILST
+169 ITTYDADGAILGT
-182 VPLAEVYPEEPRGFD
+182 VPLTEVYPEEPRGFD
-197 GGSGASYYLLFT
+197 GGSGAYDLLFA

-263 TLQVEAEFS
+263 TLQAEAEFS

-303 TGTVAAVLSWKDNAN
+303 AGTVAAVLSWRDNAN

-328 GTGAGFFALNSSVE
+328 GTDEGFFALNSSIE

-401 ELALTELGA
+401 DLALTELGA

-442 DSSAPLNA
+442 DSSAPLDV

-465 YRLPVGYRISTYVV
+465 YRLPVGYTISTYAV
-479 DPDRLETFTPEA
+479 DPNRLEAFTPEA
-491 VLTACTSSD
+491 VLAACTSSD

-507 ANSAGEDGFD
+507 ANSGGEDGFT
-517 YTPSMAALCARDYV
+517 YAPAMAALCARDYV
-531 DTAQASCS
+531 DIETASCC

-562 YPCNGLLYLDVI
+562 FPCNRLLYYDVI
-574 TDVGTIAYDAERY
+574 ADVGTIAYDAERY

-595 VFCGYPSDHA
+595 IFCGYPSDHA

-618 NANSKQKSG
+618 NANSNQKSG
-627 AWSFLSYLLTQP
+627 AYAFLRYLLTQP
-639 CQKSMKLRLPVNDSV
+639 CQENMRLRLPVNDPV
-654 LQTQLAGHLEDETIT
+654 LQTQLTGLLEKEAIT
-669 QHEIDMFYQMVDGL
+669 QREIELFYQLVDGL
-683 QAADYP
+683 RTADYP
-689 TATIEQIIREELTP
+689 TDTVEQIIREELAP
-703 YLAGDISE
+703 
-711 EEAAQKI
+711 
-718 QSRVYL
+718 
-724 YLQEQYQ
+724 

>member
-1 MNDFFH
+1 
-7 AQRLQTI
+7 
-14 FEQTRD
+14 
-20 TETMKKKLFVFWVVC
+20 MKRKLLVLGVIC
-35 LCLLSACSAR
+35 LYLLTACSAR
-45 QETQGENVQTP
+45 EEAQGVQTP
-56 PEVSSAVQINVR
+56 SEVSPAAQIDIQNV
-68 NLPDGQCYRQTTWPL
+68 PDVQCYRQTTWPL
-83 PEGITQAEGQ
+83 PEGIAEAEGQ
-93 CIWGGR
+93 CVRDGKLY
-99 IFSYS
+99 SYS

-110 GMTDANDSTAALPL
+110 GATDANGSTAALPL
-124 PDVEYLYGVCRTG
+124 PDAEYLYGVCESG
-137 DALAL
+137 DTLAL

-169 ITTYDADGAILST
+169 ITTYDADGAILGT
-182 VPLAEVYPEEPRGFD
+182 VPLTEVYPEEPRGFD
-197 GGSGASYYLLFT
+197 GGSGAYDLLFT

-263 TLQVEAEFS
+263 TLQAEAEFF
-272 CAALDVHGMGLDVDG
+272 CAALDVHGMGLDADG
-287 RLLLVNQ
+287 RLLLVTQ

-303 TGTVAAVLSWKDNAN
+303 AGTAAAVLSWKDNAN

-328 GTGAGFFALNSSVE
+328 GTDEGFFALNSSIE

-442 DSSAPLNA
+442 DSSAPLDV

-465 YRLPVGYRISTYVV
+465 YRLPVGYTISTYAV
-479 DPDRLETFTPEA
+479 DPNRLEAFTPEA
-491 VLTACTSSD
+491 VLAACTSSD

-507 ANSAGEDGFD
+507 ANSGGEDGFT
-517 YTPSMAALCARDYV
+517 YAPAMAALCARDYV
-531 DTAQASCS
+531 DAVQASCS

-550 LLKLQEAAKAEP
+550 LLKLQETAKAEP
-562 YPCNGLLYLDVI
+562 FPCNGLLYYDVI
-574 TDVGTIAYDAERY
+574 ADVGTIAYNAERY

-605 NGSVLHFSELFAI
+605 DGSVLHFSELFSI
-618 NANSKQKSG
+618 NANSNQKSG
-627 AWSFLSYLLTQP
+627 AYAFSRYLLTQP
-639 CQKSMKLRLPVNDSV
+639 CQETMRLRLPVNDPV
-654 LQTQLAGHLEDETIT
+654 LQTQLTGLLEKEAIT
-669 QHEIDMFYQMVDGL
+669 QREIELFYQLVDGL
-683 QAADYP
+683 RTADYP
-689 TATIEQIIREELTP
+689 TATVEQIIREELAP
-703 YLAGDISE
+703 YLAGDATE
-711 EEAAQKI
+711 DEAAERI

-724 YLQEQYQ
+724 YLQEQ

>member
-1 MNDFFH
+1 
-7 AQRLQTI
+7 
-14 FEQTRD
+14 
-20 TETMKKKLFVFWVVC
+20 MKKNILVLFVVC
-35 LCLLSACSAR
+35 LCFLTACAP
-45 QETQGENVQTP
+45 QEDVHAEPAQTP
-56 PEVSSAVQINVR
+56 PEVSSEVQLDIR

-83 PEGITQAEGQ
+83 SEGITQAEEQ
-93 CIWGGR
+93 CIWDGR
-99 IFSYS
+99 IYSYS

-110 GMTDANDSTAALPL
+110 GLTGADGSTTALPL
-124 PDVEYLYGVCRTG
+124 PDSEYLYGVCESG

-197 GGSGASYYLLFT
+197 GGSGAYDLLFA

-221 LAEQAAFDG
+221 LAEQGAFDG

-263 TLQVEAEFS
+263 TLQAEAEFS
-272 CAALDVHGMGLDVDG
+272 CAALYVHGMGLDVDG

-294 EYLLQPDFE
+294 AYLFQPDFE
-303 TGTVAAVLSWKDNAN
+303 TGTAAAVLSWKDNAN
-318 TAANNYQTVL
+318 TPANNYQTVL
-328 GTGAGFFALNSSVE
+328 GTDAGFFALNSSIE

-386 EYRVTVIEAKSAEEK
+386 QYRVTVIEAESAEEK

-417 LLRETQWQQLRD
+417 LLRESQWQQLRD

-442 DSSAPLNA
+442 DNSAPLDA
-450 MRPGIRQALTKNGSL
+450 MRPSIHQVLTRSGSL
-465 YRLPVGYRISTYVV
+465 YRLPVGYTISTYAV
-479 DPDRLETFTPEA
+479 DPNRLETVTPEA
-491 VLTACTSSD
+491 VLTACLNSD

-507 ANSAGEDGFD
+507 ANSGGEDGFD
-517 YTPSMAALCARDYV
+517 YAPAMAALCARDYV
-531 DTAQASCS
+531 DIEKASCS

-550 LLKLQEAAKAEP
+550 LLKLQEAAKAESF
-562 YPCNGLLYLDVI
+562 PCNGLLYYDVI
-574 TDVGTIAYDAERY
+574 ADAGTVAYRAERY

-595 VFCGYPSDHA
+595 VFCGYPSNHA
-605 NGSVLHFSELFAI
+605 SGSVLHFSEVFAV
-618 NANSKQKSG
+618 NANSEQKSG
-627 AWSFLSYLLTQP
+627 AWAFLSYLLTQP
-639 CQKSMKLRLPVNDSV
+639 CQESMQLRLPVNDSV
-654 LQTQLAGHLEDETIT
+654 LHAQLAGQLEKETIT
-669 QHEIDMFYQMVDGL
+669 QHEIDLFYQLVDGL
-683 QAADYP
+683 RVADYP
-689 TATIEQIIREELTP
+689 TDPVEQIIREELAP
-703 YLAGDISE
+703 YLAGDATE
-711 EEAAQKI
+711 DETADKV

>member
-1 MNDFFH
+1 
-7 AQRLQTI
+7 
-14 FEQTRD
+14 
-20 TETMKKKLFVFWVVC
+20 MKKNILVLFVVC
-35 LCLLSACSAR
+35 LCFLTACAP
-45 QETQGENVQTP
+45 QEDVHAEPAQTP
-56 PEVSSAVQINVR
+56 PEVSSEVQLDIR

-83 PEGITQAEGQ
+83 SEGITQAEEQ
-93 CIWGGR
+93 CIWDGR
-99 IFSYS
+99 IYSYS
-104 NAPAAL
+104 NVPAAL
-110 GMTDANDSTAALPL
+110 GVTDADGSTAALPL
-124 PDVEYLYGVCRTG
+124 PDAEYLYGVCEAG

-169 ITTYDADGAILST
+169 VTTYDSGGAILST

-197 GGSGASYYLLFT
+197 GGSGAYDLLFA

-221 LAEQAAFDG
+221 LAEQGAFDG

-263 TLQVEAEFS
+263 TLQAEAEFS

-294 EYLLQPDFE
+294 AYLFQPDFE
-303 TGTVAAVLSWKDNAN
+303 TGTAAAVLSWKDNAN
-318 TAANNYQTVL
+318 TPANNYQTVL
-328 GTGAGFFALNSSVE
+328 GTDAGFFALNSSIE

-386 EYRVTVIEAKSAEEK
+386 QYRVTVIEAESAEEK

-417 LLRETQWQQLRD
+417 LLRESQWQQLRD

-442 DSSAPLNA
+442 DNSAPLDA
-450 MRPGIRQALTKNGSL
+450 MRPSIHQVLTRSGSL
-465 YRLPVGYRISTYVV
+465 YRLPVGYTISTYAV
-479 DPDRLETFTPEA
+479 DPNRLETVTPEA
-491 VLTACTSSD
+491 VLTACLNSD

-507 ANSAGEDGFD
+507 ANSGGEDGFD
-517 YTPSMAALCARDYV
+517 YAPAMAALCARDYV
-531 DTAQASCS
+531 DIEKASCS

-550 LLKLQEAAKAEP
+550 LLKLQEAAKAESF
-562 YPCNGLLYLDVI
+562 PCNGLLYYDVI
-574 TDVGTIAYDAERY
+574 ADAGTVAYRAERY

-595 VFCGYPSDHA
+595 VFCGYPSNHA
-605 NGSVLHFSELFAI
+605 SGSVLHFSEVFAV
-618 NANSKQKSG
+618 NANSEQKSG
-627 AWSFLSYLLTQP
+627 AWAFLSYLLTQP
-639 CQKSMKLRLPVNDSV
+639 CQESMQLRLPVNDSV
-654 LQTQLAGHLEDETIT
+654 LHAQLAGQLEKETIT
-669 QHEIDMFYQMVDGL
+669 QHEIDLFYQLVDGL
-683 QAADYP
+683 RVADYP
-689 TATIEQIIREELTP
+689 TDPVEQIIREELAP
-703 YLAGDISE
+703 YLAGDATE
-711 EEAAQKI
+711 DETADKV

>member
-1 MNDFFH
+1 
-7 AQRLQTI
+7 
-14 FEQTRD
+14 
-20 TETMKKKLFVFWVVC
+20 MKRKLLVLGVIC
-35 LCLLSACSAR
+35 LYLLTACSAR
-45 QETQGENVQTP
+45 EEAQGVQTP
-56 PEVSSAVQINVR
+56 PEVSPAAQIDIQNV
-68 NLPDGQCYRQTTWPL
+68 PDGQCYRQTTWPL
-83 PEGITQAEGQ
+83 PEGIAEAEGQ
-93 CIWGGR
+93 CVRDGKLY
-99 IFSYS
+99 SYS

-110 GMTDANDSTAALPL
+110 GATDADGSTAALPL
-124 PDVEYLYGVCRTG
+124 PDAEYLYGVCESG

-169 ITTYDADGAILST
+169 ITTYDADGAILGT
-182 VPLAEVYPEEPRGFD
+182 VPLTEVYPEEPRGFD
-197 GGSGASYYLLFT
+197 GGSGAYDLLFA

-221 LAEQAAFDG
+221 LAEQSAFDG

-263 TLQVEAEFS
+263 TLQTEAEFF
-272 CAALDVHGMGLDVDG
+272 CAALDVHGMGLDADG

-303 TGTVAAVLSWKDNAN
+303 AGTVAAVLSWRDNAN

-328 GTGAGFFALNSSVE
+328 GTGAGFFALNSSIE

-401 ELALTELGA
+401 ELALTEFGA

-442 DSSAPLNA
+442 DSSAPLDV

-465 YRLPVGYRISTYVV
+465 YRLPVGYTISTYAV
-479 DPDRLETFTPEA
+479 DPNRLEAFTPEA

-507 ANSAGEDGFD
+507 ANSGGEDGFT
-517 YTPSMAALCARDYV
+517 YAPAMAALCARDYV
-531 DTAQASCS
+531 DIETASCS

-562 YPCNGLLYLDVI
+562 FPCNGLLYYDVI
-574 TDVGTIAYDAERY
+574 ADVGTIAYDAERY

-605 NGSVLHFSELFAI
+605 DGSVLHFSELFSI
-618 NANSKQKSG
+618 NANSNQKSG
-627 AWSFLSYLLTQP
+627 AYAFLRYLLTQP
-639 CQKSMKLRLPVNDSV
+639 CQETMRLRLPVNDPV
-654 LQTQLAGHLEDETIT
+654 LQTQLTGLLEKEAIT
-669 QHEIDMFYQMVDGL
+669 QREIELFYQLVDGL
-683 QAADYP
+683 RTTDYP
-689 TATIEQIIREELTP
+689 TATVEQIIREELAP
-703 YLAGDISE
+703 YLAGDATE
-711 EEAAQKI
+711 DEAAERI

-724 YLQEQYQ
+724 YLQEQ

>member
-1 MNDFFH
+1 M
-7 AQRLQTI
+7 
-14 FEQTRD
+14 
-20 TETMKKKLFVFWVVC
+20 
-35 LCLLSACSAR
+35 
-45 QETQGENVQTP
+45 
-56 PEVSSAVQINVR
+56 
-68 NLPDGQCYRQTTWPL
+68 
-83 PEGITQAEGQ
+83 
-93 CIWGGR
+93 
-99 IFSYS
+99 
-104 NAPAAL
+104 
-110 GMTDANDSTAALPL
+110 
-124 PDVEYLYGVCRTG
+124 
-137 DALAL
+137 
-142 LAGTYPAFYFDADGE
+142 
-157 PVTVDAPEGRYS
+157 DAPEGRYS
-169 ITTYDADGAILST
+169 VTTYDSGGAILST
-182 VPLAEVYPEEPRGFD
+182 VPLAEVYSEEPRGFD
-197 GGSGASYYLLFT
+197 GGRGAYYLVFA
-209 ERVVKIGADGQQ
+209 ERVVKISADGQQ
-221 LAEQAAFDG
+221 LAEQTAFDG
-230 QLLQILAAPDA
+230 QLLQILVAPDA

-263 TLQVEAEFS
+263 TLQAEAEFS

-328 GTGAGFFALNSSVE
+328 GTGAGFFALNSSIE

-386 EYRVTVIEAKSAEEK
+386 RYRVTVIEAKSTEEK
-401 ELALTELGA
+401 ELALTELGT

-417 LLRETQWQQLRD
+417 LLSETQWQQLRD

-442 DSSAPLNA
+442 DSSAPLDT
-450 MRPGIRQALTKNGSL
+450 MYSGIRQALTRSGSI
-465 YRLPVGYRISTYVV
+465 YRLPVGYRISTYAV
-479 DPDRLETFTPEA
+479 DPKRLAAFTPEA
-491 VLTACTSSD
+491 VLKACVSSD

-517 YTPSMAALCARDYV
+517 YAPAMAALCARDYV
-531 DTAQASCS
+531 DIEKASCS

-550 LLKLQEAAKAEP
+550 LLELQEAAKAESF
-562 YPCNGLLYLDVI
+562 PCNGLLYYDVI
-574 TDVGTIAYDAERY
+574 ADAGTVVYRAERY

-627 AWSFLSYLLTQP
+627 AWAF
-639 CQKSMKLRLPVNDSV
+639 
-654 LQTQLAGHLEDETIT
+654 
-669 QHEIDMFYQMVDGL
+669 
-683 QAADYP
+683 
-689 TATIEQIIREELTP
+689 
-703 YLAGDISE
+703 
-711 EEAAQKI
+711 
-718 QSRVYL
+718 
-724 YLQEQYQ
+724 

>member
-7 AQRLQTI
+7 AQTSATI

-56 PEVSSAVQINVR
+56 PEVSSAVQIDVR

-93 CIWGGR
+93 CIWDGR
-99 IFSYS
+99 IYSYS
-104 NAPAAL
+104 NVSLAL
-110 GMTDANDSTAALPL
+110 GLTGASGSATALPL
-124 PDVEYLYGVCRTG
+124 PDAEYLYGVCRTG

-169 ITTYDADGAILST
+169 ITTYDVDGAILST

-197 GGSGASYYLLFT
+197 GGSGAYYLLFA

-230 QLLQILAAPDA
+230 QLLQILATPDA

-254 EKVVRLNAE
+254 GKVVRLNAE
-263 TLQVEAEFS
+263 TLQAEAEFS
-272 CAALDVHGMGLDVDG
+272 CAALDVHGMGLGVDG

-328 GTGAGFFALNSSVE
+328 GTDEGFFALNSSIE

-360 EITLYQAAFSDLPL
+360 EITLYQAAFNDLPL

-386 EYRVTVIEAKSAEEK
+386 QYRVTVIEAKSTEEK
-401 ELALTELGA
+401 ELALTELGT

-417 LLRETQWQQLRD
+417 LLSETQWQQLRD

-442 DSSAPLNA
+442 DSSAPLDV
-450 MRPGIRQALTKNGSL
+450 MRTSIRQTLTKSGNL

-491 VLTACTSSD
+491 VLATCTSSD

-517 YTPSMAALCARDYV
+517 YTPSMAALCAQDYV

-574 TDVGTIAYDAERY
+574 TNVETIAYDAERY

-627 AWSFLSYLLTQP
+627 AWAFLSYLLTQP
-639 CQKSMKLRLPVNDSV
+639 CQESMQLRLPVNDSV
-654 LQTQLAGHLEDETIT
+654 LQVQLTGLLEKETIT
-669 QHEIDMFYQMVDGL
+669 QHEIDMFYQLVDSL

-689 TATIEQIIREELTP
+689 TATVEQIIREELAP
-703 YLAGDISE
+703 YLAGDTSE
-711 EEAAQKI
+711 EEATQKI

>member
-1 MNDFFH
+1 
-7 AQRLQTI
+7 
-14 FEQTRD
+14 
-20 TETMKKKLFVFWVVC
+20 MKRKLLVLGVIC
-35 LCLLSACSAR
+35 LCLLTACSAR
-45 QETQGENVQTP
+45 EEAQGVQTP
-56 PEVSSAVQINVR
+56 PEVSPAAQIDIQNV
-68 NLPDGQCYRQTTWPL
+68 PDGQCYRQTTWPL
-83 PEGITQAEGQ
+83 PKGIAEAEGQ
-93 CIWGGR
+93 CVRDGKLY
-99 IFSYS
+99 SYS

-110 GMTDANDSTAALPL
+110 GATDADGSTAALPL
-124 PDVEYLYGVCRTG
+124 PDAEYLYGVCESG

-169 ITTYDADGAILST
+169 ITTYDASGVILST
-182 VPLAEVYPEEPRGFD
+182 VPLVEIYPEEPRGFD
-197 GGSGASYYLLFT
+197 GGSGAYYLLFT

-254 EKVVRLNAE
+254 EKVVRLNDE
-263 TLQVEAEFS
+263 TLQTEAEFF
-272 CAALDVHGMGLDVDG
+272 CAALDVHGMGLDADG
-287 RLLLVNQ
+287 RLLLVTQ

-303 TGTVAAVLSWKDNAN
+303 AGTAAAVLSWKDNAN

-328 GTGAGFFALNSSVE
+328 GTGAGFFALNSSIE

-442 DSSAPLNA
+442 DSSAPLDV

-465 YRLPVGYRISTYVV
+465 YRLPVGYTISTYAV
-479 DPDRLETFTPEA
+479 DPNRLETFTPEA
-491 VLTACTSSD
+491 VLAACTSSD

-507 ANSAGEDGFD
+507 ANSGGEDGFT
-517 YTPSMAALCARDYV
+517 YAPAMAALCARDYV
-531 DTAQASCS
+531 DIETASCS

-562 YPCNGLLYLDVI
+562 FPCNGLLYYDVI
-574 TDVGTIAYDAERY
+574 ADVGTIAYDAERY

-605 NGSVLHFSELFAI
+605 NGSVLHFSELFAV
-618 NANSKQKSG
+618 NTSSRQKSG
-627 AWSFLSYLLTQP
+627 AYAFLRYLLTQP
-639 CQKSMKLRLPVNDSV
+639 CQENMKLRLPVNDSV
-654 LQTQLAGHLEDETIT
+654 LQAQLAGQLEDEKIT
-669 QHEIDMFYQMVDGL
+669 QHEIDMFYQLVDSL

-689 TATIEQIIREELTP
+689 TATVEQIIREELAP
-703 YLAGDISE
+703 YLAGDATE
-711 EEAAQKI
+711 DEAAERI

-724 YLQEQYQ
+724 YLQEQ

>member
-1 MNDFFH
+1 
-7 AQRLQTI
+7 
-14 FEQTRD
+14 
-20 TETMKKKLFVFWVVC
+20 MKRKLLVLGVIC
-35 LCLLSACSAR
+35 LCLLTACSAR
-45 QETQGENVQTP
+45 EEAQGVQTP
-56 PEVSSAVQINVR
+56 PEVSPAAQIDIQNV
-68 NLPDGQCYRQTTWPL
+68 PDGQCYRQTTWPL
-83 PEGITQAEGQ
+83 PEGIAEAEGQ
-93 CIWGGR
+93 CVRDGKLY
-99 IFSYS
+99 SYS

-110 GMTDANDSTAALPL
+110 GATDTDGSTAALPL
-124 PDVEYLYGVCRTG
+124 PDAEYLYGVCESG
-137 DALAL
+137 DTLAL

-169 ITTYDADGAILST
+169 ITTYDADGAILGT
-182 VPLAEVYPEEPRGFD
+182 VPLTEVYPEEPRGFD
-197 GGSGASYYLLFT
+197 GGSGAYDLLFA

-254 EKVVRLNAE
+254 EKVVRLNDE
-263 TLQVEAEFS
+263 TLQAEAEFS

-287 RLLLVNQ
+287 RFLLVNQ

-303 TGTVAAVLSWKDNAN
+303 SGTVAAVLSWKDNAN

-328 GTGAGFFALNSSVE
+328 GTGAGFFALNSSIE

-386 EYRVTVIEAKSAEEK
+386 QYRVTVIEAASAEEK

-442 DSSAPLNA
+442 DSSAPLDV

-465 YRLPVGYRISTYVV
+465 YRLPVGYTISTYAV
-479 DPDRLETFTPEA
+479 DPNRLEAFTPEA
-491 VLTACTSSD
+491 VLAACTSSD

-507 ANSAGEDGFD
+507 ANSGGEDGFT
-517 YTPSMAALCARDYV
+517 YAPAMAALCARDYV
-531 DTAQASCS
+531 DIETASCS

-562 YPCNGLLYLDVI
+562 FPCNGLLYYDVI
-574 TDVGTIAYDAERY
+574 ADVGTIAYDAERY

-595 VFCGYPSDHA
+595 IFCGYPSDHA
-605 NGSVLHFSELFAI
+605 NGSVLHFSELFAV
-618 NANSKQKSG
+618 NTSSRQKSG
-627 AWSFLSYLLTQP
+627 AYAFLRYLLTQP
-639 CQKSMKLRLPVNDSV
+639 CQETMRLRLPVNDPV
-654 LQTQLAGHLEDETIT
+654 LQTQLAGLLEKEAIT
-669 QHEIDMFYQMVDGL
+669 QREIELFYQLVDGL
-683 QAADYP
+683 RTADYP
-689 TATIEQIIREELTP
+689 TATVEQIIREELAP
-703 YLAGDISE
+703 YLAGDATE
-711 EEAAQKI
+711 DEAAERI

-724 YLQEQYQ
+724 YLQEQ

>member
-1 MNDFFH
+1 
-7 AQRLQTI
+7 
-14 FEQTRD
+14 
-20 TETMKKKLFVFWVVC
+20 MKKKLFVFWVVC

-83 PEGITQAEGQ
+83 PERITQAEGQ

-124 PDVEYLYGVCRTG
+124 PDAEYLYGVCRTG

-157 PVTVDAPEGRYS
+157 PVTEDAPEGRYS

-221 LAEQAAFDG
+221 LAEQAVFDG

-254 EKVVRLNAE
+254 EKVVRLNTE
-263 TLQVEAEFS
+263 TLQAEAEFS

-328 GTGAGFFALNSSVE
+328 GTDEGFFALNSSIE

-442 DSSAPLNA
+442 DSSAPLDV

-465 YRLPVGYRISTYVV
+465 YRLPVDDTISTYAV
-479 DPDRLETFTPEA
+479 DPNRLEAFTPEA
-491 VLTACTSSD
+491 VLAACTSSD

-507 ANSAGEDGFD
+507 ANSGGEDGFT
-517 YTPSMAALCARDYV
+517 YAPAMAALCALDYV
-531 DTAQASCS
+531 DIETASCS

-574 TDVGTIAYDAERY
+574 TNVETIAYDAERY

-627 AWSFLSYLLTQP
+627 AWAFLSYLLTQP
-639 CQKSMKLRLPVNDSV
+639 CQESMQLRLPVNDSV
-654 LQTQLAGHLEDETIT
+654 LQVQLTGLLEKETIT
-669 QHEIDMFYQMVDGL
+669 QHEIDMFYQLVDSL

-689 TATIEQIIREELTP
+689 TATVEQIIREELAP
-703 YLAGDISE
+703 YLAGDTSE
-711 EEAAQKI
+711 EEATQKI

>member
-1 MNDFFH
+1 
-7 AQRLQTI
+7 
-14 FEQTRD
+14 
-20 TETMKKKLFVFWVVC
+20 MKRKLLVLGVIC
-35 LCLLSACSAR
+35 LCLLTACSAR
-45 QETQGENVQTP
+45 EEAQGVQTP
-56 PEVSSAVQINVR
+56 PEVSPAAQIDIQNV
-68 NLPDGQCYRQTTWPL
+68 PDGQCYRQTTWPL
-83 PEGITQAEGQ
+83 PEGIAEAEGQ
-93 CIWGGR
+93 CVRDGKLY
-99 IFSYS
+99 SYS

-110 GMTDANDSTAALPL
+110 GATDADGSTAALPL
-124 PDVEYLYGVCRTG
+124 PDAEYLYGVCESG
-137 DALAL
+137 DTLAL

-169 ITTYDADGAILST
+169 ITTYDADGAILGT
-182 VPLAEVYPEEPRGFD
+182 VPLTEVYPEEPRGFD
-197 GGSGASYYLLFT
+197 GGSGAYDLLFA

-241 VYVRVEGDTLYET
+241 VYVRIEGDTLYET
-254 EKVVRLNAE
+254 EKVVRLNDE
-263 TLQVEAEFS
+263 TLQAEAEFS

-303 TGTVAAVLSWKDNAN
+303 AGTAAAILSWNDNAN

-328 GTGAGFFALNSSVE
+328 GTDEGFFALNSSIE

-442 DSSAPLNA
+442 DSSAPLDV

-465 YRLPVGYRISTYVV
+465 YRLPVGYTISTYAV
-479 DPDRLETFTPEA
+479 DPNRLEAFTPEA

-507 ANSAGEDGFD
+507 ANSGGEDGFT
-517 YTPSMAALCARDYV
+517 YAPAMAALCARDYV
-531 DTAQASCS
+531 DIETASCS

-562 YPCNGLLYLDVI
+562 FPCNGLLYYDVI
-574 TDVGTIAYDAERY
+574 ADVGTIAYDAERY

-595 VFCGYPSDHA
+595 IFCGYPSDHA
-605 NGSVLHFSELFAI
+605 DGSVLHFSELFAV
-618 NANSKQKSG
+618 NTSSRQKSG
-627 AWSFLSYLLTQP
+627 AYAFLRYLLTQP
-639 CQKSMKLRLPVNDSV
+639 CQETMRLRLPVNDPV
-654 LQTQLAGHLEDETIT
+654 LQTQLAGQLEKEAIT
-669 QHEIDMFYQMVDGL
+669 QREIELFYQLVDGL
-683 QAADYP
+683 RTADYP
-689 TATIEQIIREELTP
+689 TATVEQIIREELAP
-703 YLAGDISE
+703 YLAGDATE
-711 EEAAQKI
+711 DEAAERI

-724 YLQEQYQ
+724 YLQEQ